1 MINKDLSHTS
11 IIDYLELNGHLPV
24 RVIRGNAWYLSPLR
38 DEKTPSFNVNLFK
51 NMWYD
56 FGIGAGGNLYH
67 LMDQLK
73 EFRIPQ
79 SRESLWDVRNIE
91 IKRLA
96 WVDDEKSHI
105 NILYT
110 RNLQNKSLLEYLKSR
125 RISIFFARKFAREAY
140 YTVHDK
146 KYYAIAFKND
156 LGGFELRN
164 AFFKT
169 GSSPKHFT
177 TIPGSVNSKLLVFEG
192 FMDFLSA
199 CTYFKRVPQCKCI
212 ILNSLSFLPKIEDEL
227 ARAESI
233 SLFFDNDT
241 AGRVATRK
249 IMENHGQVI
258 DRSQTLFSDYKDFN
272 DFLMGKKITQCTE

>member
-11 IIDYLELNGHLPV
+11 IVDYLEINGYLPV

-56 FGIGAGGNLYH
+56 FGIGTGGNLYK

-73 EFRIPQ
+73 EFRVPQ
-79 SRESLWDVRNIE
+79 SRGSLWDVRNIDK
-91 IKRLA
+91 KRLA
-96 WVDDEKSHI
+96 QVDDEKSHI
-105 NILYT
+105 KILYT
-110 RNLQNKSLLEYLKSR
+110 RNIQNNSLLEYLKSR

-146 KYYAIAFKND
+146 KYYAVAFKND
-156 LGGFELRN
+156 MGGFELRN

-177 TIPGSVNSKLLVFEG
+177 TIPGSDNSKLLVFEG

-199 CTYFKRVPQCKCI
+199 CTFYNKVPKGITI
-212 ILNSLSFLPKIEDEL
+212 ILNSLSFLSKIQEEL

-233 SLFFDNDT
+233 NLYLDNDP
-241 AGRVATRK
+241 AGREATRK
-249 IMENHGQVI
+249 IIENQKQAI
-258 DRSQTLFSDYKDFN
+258 DRSQTLFPDHKDFN
-272 DFLMGKKITQCTE
+272 DYLMGKRVTQHTK